1 MADLAGRILGK
12 YQLQERLGRGG
23 MAEVYK
29 AYHPGL
35 DRFVAVKVL
44 HPHLAEAP
52 DFLGRFRREA
62 QAVARLRHPHIVQV
76 YDFDVEGE
84 QHYMVMEYVQG
95 VSLKAHL
102 DDLFVRGER
111 MPVDEVLSLF
121 RALLDAVGYAHA
133 QGMIHRDLK
142 PANVMLEIE
151 NADSRRQKA
160 DATPPAYRPVLTDF
174 GIAKI
179 LGGSTFTA
187 SGVTVGTPTYM
198 SPEQGSGEPGDA
210 RSDLYALGVMLYE
223 CLTGQVPFQGDTSAA
238 VLLKHIS
245 APIPPLRDILPELP
259 ASLERVVEKALA
271 KNPDERYPSAGEM
284 RAALAGLIPA
294 SQAMTSIGTAVPRA
308 AGDSTPPADAP
319 SAATTTPSSPRAPE
333 LATPS
338 TYTRAYSRTRT
349 FGAAALAVI
358 VILLAGLFAIP
369 RLLGPSPIEKALA
382 DGEAQ
387 LAAGNSQ
394 LAADAFTSALQSDPQ
409 NVRALLGR
417 AQAYE
422 QLQQITDALADV
434 EQVVTLAPN
443 DAAGYMER
451 GRLNAQY
458 GLYDDPAAV
467 LADLD
472 RAVQLAPDS
481 ARAHFLR
488 GWAILN
494 FPLVDGAPN
503 PLAALDD
510 LQKSV
515 SLDLKN
521 AEAQFTLARALLA
534 ANRPA
539 DALTPS
545 NRAIELDTQSTT
557 YRELRAHLQFA
568 LGDFHAA
575 SDDLTAAISLES
587 DSTAQA
593 TLYAERGYLRH
604 RLNVPAEAQA
614 DLQDALSR
622 DPNSRIANYLQLLLA
637 PSLPRPD
644 AAGLEASRALASDD
658 PILQAILSDLL
669 AGP

>member
-1 MADLAGRILGK
+1 SSSIIPAMSDLTGRTLGK

-29 AYHPGL
+29 AHHPGL
-35 DRFVAVKVL
+35 DRHVAVKVL

-52 DFLGRFRREA
+52 DFLGRFKREA

-102 DDLFVRGER
+102 DDLFVRGGR
-111 MPVDEVLSLF
+111 MPVDEVLGLF
-121 RALLDAVGYAHA
+121 RALLDAAGYAHA

-142 PANVMLEIE
+142 PANVMLDP
-151 NADSRRQKA
+151 NG
-160 DATPPAYRPVLTDF
+160 RPILTDF

-198 SPEQGSGEPGDA
+198 SPEQCSGEPGDT
-210 RSDLYALGVMLYE
+210 RSDLYSLGVMLYE
-223 CLTGQVPFQGDTSAA
+223 CLTGQVPYQGETTVA
-238 VLLKHIS
+238 VLLKHLNE
-245 APIPPLRDILPELP
+245 PIPPLRETRPELP
-259 ASLERVVEKALA
+259 VSLERAVTKALA
-271 KNPDERYPSAGEM
+271 KNPDERFQTAGEM
-284 RAALAGLIPA
+284 WEALAELIPA
-294 SQAMTSIGTAVPRA
+294 SQAMTSIGIAVPKP
-308 AGDSTPPADAP
+308 AGDSTPLADAASP
-319 SAATTTPSSPRAPE
+319 AVTAPVSSRASERATLPTLRRAPRPV
-333 LATPS
+333 LLGT
-338 TYTRAYSRTRT
+338 
-349 FGAAALAVI
+349 AALAVV
-358 VILLAGLFAIP
+358 VIALAALFATLS
-369 RLLGPSPIEKALA
+369 LLGSSQTEKALT

-387 LAAGNSQ
+387 LAAGNYQ
-394 LAADAFTSALQSDPQ
+394 LAADAFTTALQTDPQ

-422 QLQQITDALADV
+422 QLQQVTEALADV
-434 EQVVTLAPN
+434 EQVVALAPN
-443 DAAGYMER
+443 DPTGYLER
-451 GRLNAQY
+451 ARLNAQY
-458 GLYDDPAAV
+458 GLFADPAAV
-467 LADLD
+467 LSDLD

-481 ARAHFLR
+481 AHAHFLR

-515 SLDLKN
+515 SLDSKN

-534 ANRPA
+534 ASQPA
-539 DALTPS
+539 DALTPA
-545 NRAIELDTQSTT
+545 NRAIELDPQSTT
-557 YRELRAHLQFA
+557 DRELRAHIQFA

-575 SDDLTAAISLES
+575 SDDLTAALGLEA
-587 DSTAQA
+587 DATAQA
-593 TLYAERGYLRH
+593 TLYAERGYLRR
-604 RLNVPAEAQA
+604 RLNAPADAQS
-614 DLQDALSR
+614 DLQDALNR
-622 DPNSRIANYLQLLLA
+622 DPNSRIAKYLQLLLT

-644 AAGLEASRALASDD
+644 AAELEAARALAPDD
-658 PILQAILSDLL
+658 PIWQAIISDLL